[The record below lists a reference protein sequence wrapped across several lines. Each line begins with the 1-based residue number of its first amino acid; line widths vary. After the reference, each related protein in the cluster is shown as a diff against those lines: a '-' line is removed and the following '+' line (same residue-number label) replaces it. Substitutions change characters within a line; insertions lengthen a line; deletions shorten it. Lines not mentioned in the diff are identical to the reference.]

1 VSVHTTYALRVQYED
16 TDFSG
21 YVYHANYLKFCE
33 RARSDFTRQKGIDQ
47 NANFS
52 GPDGI
57 AFVVRHMDCHFL
69 RPARFGDDLIV
80 ATEFI
85 EIVGARFEAFQ
96 QVKLG
101 EAVLFTAA
109 VTVALIDSK
118 GRPRRCPPEMLKAF
132 TQAF

>member
-1 VSVHTTYALRVQYED
+1 MSVHTTYALRVQYED

-33 RARSDFTRQKGIDQ
+33 RARSDFTRQQGIDQ
-47 NANFS
+47 SANFS
-52 GPDGI
+52 GRDRL

-69 RPARFGDDLIV
+69 RPARFGDELIV

-85 EIVGARFEAFQ
+85 EIIGARFEAFQ
-96 QVKLG
+96 QVKRG
-101 EAVLFTAA
+101 PEVLFTAA
-109 VTVALIDSK
+109 VTAALVDGN
-118 GRPRRCPPEMLKAF
+118 GRPRRCPPDMLKAF